1 MFVAYSFSTFFYY
14 LLVQIKYSMTIFKEY
29 RMKLDRKYR
38 KFYVISR
45 VLLCGLYFVSS
56 GAHSDPVW
64 EIIDGSREVD
74 TLNSIDIPA
83 NAFAAVPIDVS
94 FSYLSTLELSDQV
107 EIKIS
112 EGVSIYFSI
121 ADILNY
127 PNGDLGWNGA
137 NDSIS
142 GLQTISM
149 TAGNLYFLAS
159 IVTLDNSYQVIAKK
173 YPGEGSYVGWLYS
186 ERRQNPPPINDELIE
201 VEQRGRSMARFFLI
215 KEPAVT
221 AKKSA
226 DLLDGYY
233 ADIDKDLIWTFTI
246 ENSFDTKSNPLIL
259 DVNGPYADDSV
270 NLYANFMNHSDLFD
284 WPSNCQERSFADTD
298 PWKRLGSIRCNIESI
313 APNSSVSI
321 TMKSRL
327 KAGFSFDDLVYGG
340 LSSPDLQIYDPVTLE
355 FPDISYDGYFTGPI
369 PVLDV
374 LKDTDGDGVS
384 DFNEGLLGTDAVD
397 KNSGAHKDVIIDI
410 VVFYTENFKEDIII
424 DPETKINSAF
434 TIVNEIFKGS
444 NTGIKFNIVH
454 YELLDYKNNCTAER
468 CSTGQR
474 WNDTQTVMAEYG
486 TKGKNQWRFSEKIRA
501 LKGADYVMIL
511 DGKGGDDPTAGQAA
525 SGTNNRGY
533 FGFNKDKRT
542 TFVHYGGWGF
552 DIDEVTMAHEL
563 GHMFGNSHSRKQ
575 SRDIFGDNAL
585 IAGTF
590 PWATGHAIKDEFATI
605 MPYPDKFGNAVSIKR
620 FSDSSRSDCSYFD
633 DPSYVK
639 VVGVACGVDRSDDQ
653 NGADAV
659 AAMKIV
665 RYQHEQFSPTRPTLP
680 TSSTDGKSYAAKFL
694 AGSIRDI
701 ELGFKTKFTPNE
713 KITTEGAISIA
724 PEHVGKPGT
733 THIIVDGGALGAF
746 QVNAEGAF
754 VNLDMAAP
762 VLVGSIEPRPLRA
775 IENLGVFND
784 LVPGDLGVTSVLLN
798 IYFGYTVIDEGLI
811 VYTGSPLVVNIEN

>member
-1 MFVAYSFSTFFYY
+1 
-14 LLVQIKYSMTIFKEY
+14 
-29 RMKLDRKYR
+29 MKLKNKYK
-38 KFYVISR
+38 KFHVILKG
-45 VLLCGLYFVSS
+45 LLCGFYFISS
-56 GAHSDPVW
+56 GAYSDPVW
-64 EIIDGSREVD
+64 DIIDGSRDENF
-74 TLNSIDIPA
+74 LNSIDIPD
-83 NAFAAVPIDVS
+83 NAFSAVPIKIS
-94 FSYLSTLELSDQV
+94 FSYLSTLNRSDQV

-112 EGVSIYFSI
+112 EGASIYFLIS
-121 ADILNY
+121 DILNY

-149 TAGNLYFLAS
+149 TSGNLYFLAS
-159 IVTLDNSYQVIAKK
+159 IVTSDNSYQVIAKK
-173 YPGEGSYVGWLYS
+173 YPSDDSYVGWLYS
-186 ERRQNPPPINDELIE
+186 EIRQNPPPINDALIKE
-201 VEQRGRSMARFFLI
+201 EQGGRSMERHFSLTNESTLTL
-215 KEPAVT
+215 KR
-221 AKKSA
+221 SA
-226 DLLDGYY
+226 DLLDVYY
-233 ADIDKDLIWTFTI
+233 TDMDKDLTWTFTI
-246 ENSFDTKSNPLIL
+246 ENSSDTKSNPLIL
-259 DVNGPYADDSV
+259 DVNGPYADDSL
-270 NLYANFMNHSDLFD
+270 NSFALFMDHSNIFD

-298 PWKRLGSIRCNIESI
+298 PFKTLGSIRCNIESI
-313 APNSSVSI
+313 APNSSASI

-327 KAGFSFDDLVYGG
+327 KAGFGFDDLIFGALGY
-340 LSSPDLQIYDPVTLE
+340 PDLSLTDSVTNE
-355 FPDISYDGYFTGPI
+355 FFPDISNDGYFTGPI

-384 DFNEGLLGTDAVD
+384 DFNEGLLGTDAID
-397 KNSGAHKDVIIDI
+397 KNSGAHKDVVIDI

-444 NTGIKFNIVH
+444 NTGIEFNIVH

-486 TKGKNQWRFSEKIRA
+486 EKGKNQWRFSEKIRA

-511 DGKGGDDPTAGQAA
+511 DGKGGDDPTSGQAEA
-525 SGTNNRGY
+525 GMNNRGY

-552 DIDEVTMAHEL
+552 DIDENTMAHEL
-563 GHMFGNSHSRKQ
+563 GHMLGNSHSRKQ
-575 SRDIFGDNAL
+575 SRDIFGDDAL
-585 IAGTF
+585 TVGTF

-605 MPYPDKFGNAVSIKR
+605 MPYNTEFGNAVPIKR
-620 FSDSSRSDCSYFD
+620 FSDFSRSDCSYVD
-633 DPSYVK
+633 EPSYVK

-680 TSSTDGKSYAAKFL
+680 TRSSDGKSYSSKFL

-701 ELGFKTKFTPNE
+701 ELGFKLKFTPND
-713 KITTEGAISIA
+713 KITTEGTINIVSG
-724 PEHVGKPGT
+724 HVGKTGT
-733 THIIVDGGALGAF
+733 THIIIDAGALGAF
-746 QVNAEGAF
+746 QMNSEGAF
-754 VNLDMAAP
+754 VNFDMAAP
-762 VLVGSIEPRPLRA
+762 VLVGSIESRPLRA
-775 IENLGVFND
+775 IENLRVFDD
-784 LVPGDLGVTSVLLN
+784 LIPSDLGVTSVLLN